1 MSGQT
6 NRGLLWRAWHKTWNA
21 MNYIYGALMFRSCM
35 RLRRLKNKYD
45 GGRCFVIGNG
55 PSLRNE
61 DLRRLAGETTFACNS
76 LIRLFDEIPF
86 TPTYYFAQ
94 DNHIILDNKEYIE
107 KLATTRF
114 VKAHYAPRYHIP
126 GVTYYKM
133 LFPKNPIGFSE
144 NIADVVYS
152 GQTVTYSMI
161 QFAAYMGFK
170 EIYLIGV
177 DCNYSADNS
186 TISADSYF
194 DKRLYNSSRTY
205 AAPEVDTNLLAFAR
219 AKEVCDRNGVKIYNA
234 TRGGKLE
241 IFPRA
246 DFDQLFTK

>member
-1 MSGQT
+1 MKIAEKIW
-6 NRGLLWRAWHKTWNA
+6 LKTWNA
-21 MNYIYGALMFRSCM
+21 MNYIYGLFMFDSRK
-35 RLRRLKNKYD
+35 RLSNLKNIHAGK
-45 GGRCFVIGNG
+45 RCFIIGNG
-55 PSLRNE
+55 PSLRHE
-61 DLRRLAGETTFACNS
+61 DLRMLKNETTFACNS

-86 TPTYYFAQ
+86 KPTYYFAQ

-107 KLATTRF
+107 RLDTTRF
-114 VKAHYAPRYHIP
+114 IKSHYASRYHIP

-133 LFPKNPIGFSE
+133 LFAKNPIGFSHD
-144 NIADVVYS
+144 IANVVYS

-177 DCNYSADNS
+177 DCNYSKDNS
-186 TISADSYF
+186 VISAESYF
-194 DKRLYNSSRTY
+194 DKRLFNASRTY
-205 AAPEVDTNLLAFAR
+205 AAPEVDTNLLAYAR
-219 AKEVCDRNGVKIYNA
+219 AKEVCDQKGIKIYNA

-246 DFDQLFTK
+246 DFDSLFEQK

>member
-1 MSGQT
+1 MIGA
-6 NRGLLWRAWHKTWNA
+6 LWHKTWNA
-21 MNYIYGALMFRSCM
+21 MNYLYGAMMLRSTH
-35 RLRRLKNKYD
+35 RLRKYKNIYN

-55 PSLRNE
+55 PSLTYD
-61 DLRRLAGETTFACNS
+61 DLRKLQGETTFACNS

-86 TPTYYFAQ
+86 KPTYYFAQ
-94 DNHIILDNKEYIE
+94 DNRIILDNKEYIE
-107 KLATTRF
+107 KLDTTRF
-114 VKAHYAPRYHIP
+114 VKSHYASRYHIP

-133 LFPKNPIGFSE
+133 LFPKNPIGFSR
-144 NIADVVYS
+144 NIASVVYS

-177 DCNYSADNS
+177 DCNYSKDNS

-194 DKRLYNSSRTY
+194 DKRLFNSGRQY

-219 AKEVCDRNGVKIYNA
+219 AKEVCDNESIHIYNA

-241 IFPRA
+241 IFPRV
-246 DFDQLFTK
+246 DLDSLFTPTDSHEKK

>member
-1 MSGQT
+1 MIGA
-6 NRGLLWRAWHKTWNA
+6 LWHKTWNA
-21 MNYIYGALMFRSCM
+21 MNYLYGAMMLRSTY
-35 RLRRLKNKYD
+35 RLRKYRNIYN

-55 PSLRNE
+55 PSLTYD
-61 DLRRLAGETTFACNS
+61 DLRKLQGETTFACNS

-86 TPTYYFAQ
+86 KPTYYFAQ
-94 DNHIILDNKEYIE
+94 DNRIILDNKEYIE
-107 KLATTRF
+107 KLDTTRF
-114 VKAHYAPRYHIP
+114 VKSHYASRYHIP

-133 LFPKNPIGFSE
+133 LFPKNPIGFSRD
-144 NIADVVYS
+144 IASVVYS

-170 EIYLIGV
+170 DIYLIGV
-177 DCNYSADNS
+177 DCNYSKDNS

-194 DKRLYNSSRTY
+194 DKRLFNSGRQY

-219 AKEVCDRNGVKIYNA
+219 AKEVCDKEGIHIYNA

-246 DFDQLFTK
+246 DFDALFTPTDSH